1 MRYDRPEPEQADRIE
16 RAQVAQASGES
27 AGRLGLAA
35 LKNFP
40 ALEVLELR
48 FTHVTADSL
57 VHLRDVPGLREL
69 SLAVVPVGDGA
80 LEHLEPLKNLEVLQ
94 LPNARLTGS
103 GLRHLKGLRKLRHL
117 ELQVNSIPDAAA
129 ADLLAD
135 LPNLRLL
142 NMEQT
147 GAGDATL
154 EAAARLPN
162 LESLLLPRTLITD
175 KGVAKLDKATKLRE
189 LNLSNPRLTAL
200 IAPLMALH
208 ELRLLALSTTQIT
221 DSDVDRLA
229 ELPNLRTLYIG
240 ATRVSNGA
248 VHRLWDKSPRTKVFR
263 NYPQMPERRL

>member
-1 MRYDRPEPEQADRIE
+1 MSRRI
-16 RAQVAQASGES
+16 RSFICGMCPACASFPWRSCPS
-27 AGRLGLAA
+27 AMAHW
-35 LKNFP
+35 NIF
-40 ALEVLELR
+40 
-48 FTHVTADSL
+48 
-57 VHLRDVPGLREL
+57 
-69 SLAVVPVGDGA
+69 
-80 LEHLEPLKNLEVLQ
+80 EPLKNLEVLR
-94 LPNARLTGS
+94 LPNARLSGS

-175 KGVAKLDKATKLRE
+175 KGVAQPDKATKLRE
-189 LNLSNPRLTAL
+189 LNLSNPRLTSAV

-221 DSDVDRLA
+221 DADVDRLA
-229 ELPNLRTLYIG
+229 EPQPGRTPYIG
-240 ATRVSNGA
+240 AMRVSNGA